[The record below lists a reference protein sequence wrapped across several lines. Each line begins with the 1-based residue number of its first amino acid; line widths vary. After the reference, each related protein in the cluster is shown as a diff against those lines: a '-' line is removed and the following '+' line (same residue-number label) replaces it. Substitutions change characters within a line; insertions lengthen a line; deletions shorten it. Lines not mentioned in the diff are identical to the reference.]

1 MGVTECYS
9 VRMDLVV
16 SSRNEEVEQ
25 DVAVPSTM
33 KGFKD
38 CATAYGKPL
47 TTRNQEVERDVSVP

>member
-38 CATAYGKPL
+38 CAAAYAKPL
-47 TTRNQEVERDVSVP
+47 TTRNQEVQRDV